1 LSALVAWNPAI
12 RQWFQLHSVLTPG
25 ELQITREANMRS
37 KLLAAVGTAM
47 LVTCLTSAS
56 AADKAGQKFIIEAIQ
71 GNLAEIQ
78 MGKLAQEKG
87 QDDATRSFGQT
98 LVTDHSA
105 ANEKAIAT
113 AKELDVTP
121 PTEPNAEQRALYDK
135 LSKLS
140 GSAFDREFARMMV
153 SDHKKDIKEFKTEA
167 ERKNDPAAHYA
178 SESLP
183 TLQKHLQLA
192 EGLNSGRAS
201 SQ

>member
-1 LSALVAWNPAI
+1 
-12 RQWFQLHSVLTPG
+12 
-25 ELQITREANMRS
+25 MRS
-37 KLLAAVGTAM
+37 KLLASIGTAV
-47 LVTCLTSAS
+47 LLACITSAS
-56 AADKAGQKFIIEAIQ
+56 AADKAGQKFISEAIQ

-78 MGKLAQEKG
+78 MGKLAEEKG

-105 ANEKAIAT
+105 ANEKAIAA

-121 PTEPNAEQRALYDK
+121 PAAPNAEQRASYDK

-140 GSAFDREFARMMV
+140 GTAFDREFARMMV
-153 SDHKKDIKEFKTEA
+153 MDHKKDIKEFKTEA
-167 ERKNDPAAHYA
+167 ERKNDPAARYA

-183 TLQKHLQLA
+183 TLEKHLQLA

-201 SQ
+201 SK